1 MAATIIAKLE
11 QWPTL
16 QGDEMVPTL
25 TRAVKHVLQSTD
37 ARRAL
42 SMSYDDGPLSLV
54 VKPTV
59 DIMVA
64 YCEEHIQRI
73 TSSNSSS
80 RLLQS

>member
-1 MAATIIAKLE
+1 MAGKIIAKLE

-16 QGDEMVPTL
+16 PGEEMVPTL
-25 TRAVKHVLQSTD
+25 TRAVNHMLKSID

-42 SMSYDDGPLSLV
+42 TMSYDDGPLSVV

-64 YCEEHIQRI
+64 YCEKHIERLGD
-73 TSSNSSS
+73 SS
-80 RLLQS
+80 RR